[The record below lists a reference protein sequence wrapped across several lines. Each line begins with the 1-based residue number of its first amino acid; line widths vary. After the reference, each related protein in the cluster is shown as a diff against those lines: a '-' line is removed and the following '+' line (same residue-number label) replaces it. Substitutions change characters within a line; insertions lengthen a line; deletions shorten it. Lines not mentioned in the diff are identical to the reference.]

1 MASGWF
7 GIGLLNVENGGI
19 DLDTTTLK
27 VMLVND
33 TYVFDEEQLAIDDG
47 TVDDALSHEIV
58 ATSYTGGWGGSG
70 RKTATITLGQNAG
83 SHRID
88 GAIADLTWSSI
99 GGATNDTIGG
109 AILMLSGPTDD
120 TDSVPICFFDV
131 TDTPTNGGSITL
143 DFTALGSGGNFRIS
157 Y

>member
-27 VMLVND
+27 LMLVDD
-33 TYVFDEEQLAIDDG
+33 TYTFDPDQLAIDNG

-70 RKTATITLGQNAG
+70 RKTATVTLTQNTA
-83 SHRID
+83 SNRVD

-109 AILMLSGPTDD
+109 AILMKSGSSDD
-120 TDSVPICFFDV
+120 TTSIPICFFDV

-143 DFTALGSGGNFRIS
+143 DFTALGSGGNFRIA